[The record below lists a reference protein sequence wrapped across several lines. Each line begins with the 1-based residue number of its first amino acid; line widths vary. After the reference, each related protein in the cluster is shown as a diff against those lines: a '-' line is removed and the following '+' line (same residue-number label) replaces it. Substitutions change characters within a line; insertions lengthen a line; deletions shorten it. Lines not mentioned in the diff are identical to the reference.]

1 MAERGEGNQPPT
13 GSPPIAADREEGSPW
28 TRWKPLK
35 DDHDRVKK
43 MLADLGST
51 TDELESLGGRM
62 QAHKEELHAELV
74 EPGSSSDP
82 IEGGLR

>member
-1 MAERGEGNQPPT
+1 
-13 GSPPIAADREEGSPW
+13 
-28 TRWKPLK
+28 
-35 DDHDRVKK
+35 